1 MVSDWTRDKDGMWQ
15 LRNVLSFQLSGQ
27 QHDTKLSLKSS
38 TEQLVRENHPHNPM
52 QACAHCG
59 QMYKSTAISK
69 NGLTEKQVDSLVAIC
84 ANEANWIKETKWVA
98 KLKEKKPITK
108 QSILKKASPEKDKP
122 KE

>member
-1 MVSDWTRDKDGMWQ
+1 
-15 LRNVLSFQLSGQ
+15 
-27 QHDTKLSLKSS
+27 
-38 TEQLVRENHPHNPM
+38 
-52 QACAHCG
+52 
-59 QMYKSTAISK
+59 
-69 NGLTEKQVDSLVAIC
+69 VAIC